1 MYDHCISSSP
11 ENGGNNRPAKC
22 STWRKLNFDAL
33 AYEVSVQ
40 FIVSKPPFAIREE
53 KFYCLAV
60 CIIRSYILCV
70 LSAHSKH

>member
-1 MYDHCISSSP
+1 MICFAVFAVAHGW
-11 ENGGNNRPAKC
+11 NK
-22 STWRKLNFDAL
+22 WRVFRRELNFDAL

-40 FIVSKPPFAIREE
+40 FIFSKPPFAITEE

-70 LSAHSKH
+70 LSSHGRY